1 MNLSQTLLYRWHE
14 ALEAFQTLD
23 QRDKLLLGAGLA
35 AAVLLAFSLVWW
47 SRRRRRRG
55 KRSKRKP
62 SESTTVR
69 MEIAGSLS
77 PDALQGGLRH
87 MPLPDLLQ
95 FLAQGRRTGSLEIK
109 SGRREGLVR
118 LVLGMVVHAEF
129 RRVQDLDALFEMLSL
144 DTGDFVFTPTTP
156 PDYPVSGREVVDI
169 LMLWLARKDSTR

>member
-1 MNLSQTLLYRWHE
+1 MNLSQNLQYRWHE
-14 ALEAFQTLD
+14 ALVTFQAID
-23 QRDKLLLGAGLA
+23 QRERLVLGAILA
-35 AAVLLAFSLVWW
+35 VAVLLASGLVWW
-47 SRRRRRRG
+47 SRRSRRRSAKSR
-55 KRSKRKP
+55 RSP
-62 SESTTVR
+62 SDSATMR
-69 MEIAGSLS
+69 LEIAGTLS

-95 FLAQGRRTGSLEIK
+95 FLAQGRRTGTLEIK

-144 DTGDFVFTPTTP
+144 DTGDFVFTPSTP

>member
-14 ALEAFQTLD
+14 ALEAFHAIEA
-23 QRDKLLLGAGLA
+23 RDKLMLGAALA
-35 AAVLLAFSLVWW
+35 VAVLLAFGLLWW
-47 SRRRRRRG
+47 SRRKRRRG
-55 KRSKRKP
+55 SRSRRKP
-62 SESTTVR
+62 SDSATMR
-69 MEIAGSLS
+69 LEIAGTLS

-144 DTGDFVFTPTTP
+144 DTGDFVFTPSTP
-156 PDYPVSGREVVDI
+156 PDYPVNGREVVDI

>member
-1 MNLSQTLLYRWHE
+1 MLGIALGVVALLMF
-14 ALEAFQTLD
+14 AIA
-23 QRDKLLLGAGLA
+23 
-35 AAVLLAFSLVWW
+35 WW

-55 KRSKRKP
+55 RKSSRKP
-62 SESTTVR
+62 GESATMR
-69 MEIAGSLS
+69 MEIAGTLS

-169 LMLWLARKDSTR
+169 LMLWLARKDTTR